1 MFVENTILTLFLD
14 CKSQQKIIALVT
26 RPDADQLW
34 TGMFMNIELQ
44 DVILDLMT
52 SPTCCMARVNLI
64 KSRLIYESFSDSS
77 RDIDLVSQEILLSD
91 LRFNDYPMNKRS
103 NVFTQILKPM
113 KIAERTSL
121 LQAEVHFRATSETNR
136 FTILLNNMRLMGIF
150 DWWTAVLEFL
160 LQVWPMKRF
169 FQFALCKKMIDLLGK

>member
-1 MFVENTILTLFLD
+1 
-14 CKSQQKIIALVT
+14 
-26 RPDADQLW
+26 
-34 TGMFMNIELQ
+34 MNIELQ

-160 LQVWPMKRF
+160 LQVWAMKHF
-169 FQFALCKKMIDLLGK
+169 FQFAFCKNNVNGLQREGYYSLLFLLATPSYWSRTLEGFFELTHCPSRALD